1 MMPAQ
6 FPYYQSPAVAAH
18 LTFEQ
23 WLNRPVYK
31 VQVYTAQL
39 CNSLMGL
46 PAGALATPVDHPIML
61 LRLRPG
67 HRPPASLALRKQIAD
82 QVRHLRATGQFKL
95 KKVSP

>member
-1 MMPAQ
+1 MSAPL
-6 FPYYQSPAVAAH
+6 S
-18 LTFEQ
+18 FEQ

-31 VQVYTAQL
+31 AQVYTAQL
-39 CNSLMGL
+39 CNALMGL
-46 PAGALATPVDHPIML
+46 PAGALATPVNHPIML

-95 KKVSP
+95 EKVSP